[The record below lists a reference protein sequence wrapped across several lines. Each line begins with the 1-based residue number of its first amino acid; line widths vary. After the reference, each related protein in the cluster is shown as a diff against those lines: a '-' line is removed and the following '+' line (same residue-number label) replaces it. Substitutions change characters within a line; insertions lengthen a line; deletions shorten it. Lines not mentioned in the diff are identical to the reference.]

1 MRLNLLCALA
11 LAAGTAGFAACGGDD
26 DDDAAADSGDDVTD
40 DGTDD
45 SADDS
50 ADDGTEP
57 DAAPVSCT
65 AQMFDKYGQ
74 EAFLAVNDAIIAA
87 SVAAPTAM
95 VGTSFQ
101 DLAAAGEER
110 VAEFTANLAAFL
122 VFVYGGPNDYTGPSM
137 EEAHEGLDITS
148 EQYDYFVTEI
158 IVPVLAEAGVAEDD
172 ITNCFAPPVVD
183 PAFKASIVGQ

>member
-1 MRLNLLCALA
+1 LLCALA
-11 LAAGTAGFAACGGDD
+11 LATGSTGLAACGGDD
-26 DDDAAADSGDDVTD
+26 DDEAAIDAG

-45 SADDS
+45 G

-57 DAAPVSCT
+57 DAAPVACSS
-65 AQMFDKYGQ
+65 QMFEKYGQ
-74 EAFLAVNDAIIAA
+74 DAFLAVNDAIIAA

-122 VFVYGGPNDYTGPSM
+122 VFVYGGPNNYTGPSM
-137 EEAHEGLDITS
+137 EDAHEGLNITS
-148 EQYDYFVTEI
+148 EQYDYFVTDI
-158 IVPVLAEAGVAEDD
+158 IVPVLTEAGVSEDD
-172 ITNCFAPPVVD
+172 ITDCFAPPVVD
-183 PAFKASIVGQ
+183 PAFKASIVGL